1 MNIVLIGYR
10 GTGKTVVGKRLADRL
25 ARPFFDSDPIVEQRG
40 RMTIAEMVENHGW
53 PFFRKLEKAVIKELS
68 EKTSAVIATGGGA
81 VMDEENAGRLKQTG
95 ALVLLEADPE
105 VLCQRIFADG
115 ASAGKRPPLLDGTV
129 YEELQ
134 TLLAER
140 TPVYRKWAQL
150 SIDTTNL
157 NPDDVAAR
165 IVKNLKNLKNL
176 GLQTGAG
183 SALERRRNDGGK

>member
-10 GTGKTVVGKRLADRL
+10 GTGKTVVGKMLADTL
-25 ARPFFDSDPIVEQRG
+25 ARPFFDSDPLVEQREQT
-40 RMTIAEMVENHGW
+40 TIAEMVENQGW

-68 EKTSAVIATGGGA
+68 KKTSSVIATGGGA
-81 VMDEENAGRLKQTG
+81 VMDEDNAARLKQTG

-105 VLCQRIFADG
+105 VLLQRIFDDE

-140 TPVYRKWAQL
+140 TPVYRKLAQL
-150 SIDTTNL
+150 SVNTTNL
-157 NPDDVAAR
+157 SPDDVAAR
-165 IVKNLKNLKNL
+165 IVKDLKNL
-176 GLQTGAG
+176 GLQTDQG
-183 SALERRRNDGGK
+183 SALQWRSNAEEK

>member
-25 ARPFFDSDPIVEQRG
+25 ARPFFDSDPLVEERG
-40 RMTIAEMVENHGW
+40 RMTIAEMVENQGW
-53 PFFRKLEKAVIKELS
+53 PFFRKLEKAVIEELS
-68 EKTSAVIATGGGA
+68 EKRSSVIATGGGA
-81 VMDEENAGRLKQTG
+81 VMDEENAARLKQTG
-95 ALVLLEADPE
+95 TLVLLEADPE
-105 VLCQRIFADG
+105 VLLQRIFADDAG
-115 ASAGKRPPLLDGTV
+115 TGKRPPLLGGTA

-140 TPVYRKWAQL
+140 TPVYRKLAQL
-150 SIDTTNL
+150 SVDTTNL

-165 IVKNLKNLKNL
+165 IVKNLKKP

-183 SALERRRNDGGK
+183 SALEGRRNDVGE